1 MVDLKTNVRVRAE
14 GLGITAKSILTF
26 LILLYDSREG
36 SGDFALV
43 AFAVGQLA
51 YSVVMFLTYT
61 VSFGWGVIQPKKPS
75 SPGYVVISPPPTLIS
90 DLRIGTPLV
99 DTSTRK

>member
-1 MVDLKTNVRVRAE
+1 MVDLKTSVRVRAE

-51 YSVVMFLTYT
+51 YSIVMFFTYT
-61 VSFGWGVIQPKKPS
+61 ISFGWGVLRPKKPS
-75 SPGYVVISPPPTLIS
+75 SQGCVFIPPYRSSFLIF
-90 DLRIGTPLV
+90 
-99 DTSTRK
+99 

>member
-36 SGDFALV
+36 GGDFALV
-43 AFAVGQLA
+43 AFALGQLT
-51 YSVVMFLTYT
+51 YSVVMFFTYT
-61 VSFGWGVIQPKKPS
+61 ISFGWGVLRPTKPS
-75 SPGYVVISPPPTLIS
+75 SQGYVFIHLYRSSFLIF
-90 DLRIGTPLV
+90 
-99 DTSTRK
+99 K

>member
-26 LILLYDSREG
+26 LVLLYDSRRG
-36 SGDFALV
+36 TGDFALV
-43 AFAVGQLA
+43 AFAVGQLG
-51 YSVVMFLTYT
+51 YSVVMFFTYV

-75 SPGYVVISPPPTLIS
+75 SPGYVFIRLYRS
-90 DLRIGTPLV
+90 
-99 DTSTRK
+99 

>member
-26 LILLYDSREG
+26 LVLLYDSRQG

-43 AFAVGQLA
+43 AFAVGQLG
-51 YSVVMFLTYT
+51 YSVVMFFTYI
-61 VSFGWGVIQPKKPS
+61 VSFGWDVIQPKKPS
-75 SPGYVVISPPPTLIS
+75 SPGYVFIHLCRS
-90 DLRIGTPLV
+90 
-99 DTSTRK
+99 

>member
-1 MVDLKTNVRVRAE
+1 MVDLKTNVRVHAE

-43 AFAVGQLA
+43 AFAMGQLA
-51 YSVVMFLTYT
+51 YSVVMFFTYT

-75 SPGYVVISPPPTLIS
+75 SLGYV
-90 DLRIGTPLV
+90 
-99 DTSTRK
+99 